1 MKRRKAM
8 NQNQES
14 KVVEVEEKELK
25 EVPEEQN
32 ETAEEE
38 KGEPN
43 TDEKSNDEGKKK
55 SKKKFIVGGII
66 AAATAA
72 VATALAVILR
82 KDEPEVDD
90 LSDIGDY
97 PDRKQIPQKESQ
109 FEKISEQLSTI
120 IDRLPVPGDDSTI
133 E

>member
-1 MKRRKAM
+1 M
-8 NQNQES
+8 NQEVKEN

-25 EVPEEQN
+25 DVPEEQN

-38 KGEPN
+38 K
-43 TDEKSNDEGKKK
+43 DEGKKK

-72 VATALAVILR
+72 VATVLAVILH

-120 IDRLPVPGDDSTI
+120 IDRLPVPGDDSPI

>member
-1 MKRRKAM
+1 M
-8 NQNQES
+8 NQEVKEN

-25 EVPEEQN
+25 DVPEEQN

-38 KGEPN
+38 K
-43 TDEKSNDEGKKK
+43 DEKSNDEGKKK

-72 VATALAVILR
+72 VATVLAVILR

-120 IDRLPVPGDDSTI
+120 IDRLPVPGDDFPI